1 MGGSGRAP
9 ANNGERLSGYDV
21 VVAHADST
29 ASVGDAVVRT
39 RQAREEHE
47 SVTLATNATRAHGA
61 GNRAIDEEPDPFRTC
76 FERDR
81 DRILHDSA
89 FRRLAG
95 KTQVFVFDE
104 GDHFRTRL
112 THTIEVV
119 QIARSLARAL
129 GLDEDLAEALALA
142 HDLGHTPFGHAGERE
157 LDALM
162 APWGGFDHNAQ
173 SLRIVTRLERRYP
186 TFDGLNLTWET
197 LEGVVKHN
205 GPLVPNRPIP
215 LAIAEYQ
222 ALQDLEL
229 ASFPSAEAQV
239 VAVAD
244 DIAYDTHDIDD
255 GLRAKLFDTDDLL
268 EVPLLARIFAGIDRD
283 YPGLERSRR
292 VHEMERR
299 LITEMVRDVVAES
312 SHRIADLA
320 PQSVEAVRAAGGLV
334 AGFSQAIA
342 ADERAIKAFLFPR
355 MYRHRRVMQAMDAA
369 RFAVRELFG
378 HLKAHPED
386 MPEEWRRGLDGAGEG
401 RLSRRVADYIAGM
414 TDRFLLVEHARFF
427 DSTPDLR

>member
-1 MGGSGRAP
+1 MAVDTPVPRARYASDPARSRGR
-9 ANNGERLSGYDV
+9 L
-21 VVAHADST
+21 HA
-29 ASVGDAVVRT
+29 
-39 RQAREEHE
+39 EPE
-47 SVTLATNATRAHGA
+47 SPPRS
-61 GNRAIDEEPDPFRTC
+61 PFR
-76 FERDR
+76 RDA
-81 DRILHDSA
+81 DRIIHSTA
-89 FRRLAG
+89 FRRLKH

-173 SLRIVTRLERRYP
+173 SLRVVTRLERRYP

-205 GPLVPNRPIP
+205 GPLAPDHAIP

-222 ALQDLEL
+222 TLQDLEL
-229 ASFPSAEAQV
+229 ASFASAEAQA

-255 GLRAKLFDTDDLL
+255 GLRARLFDADDLL
-268 EVPLLARIFAGIDRD
+268 EVPVLARIFADIDRD
-283 YPGLERSRR
+283 YPGLECSRR
-292 VHEMERR
+292 VHELERR
-299 LITEMVRDVVAES
+299 LITELVGDVVAETGR
-312 SHRIADLA
+312 RIAKIA
-320 PQSVEAVRAAGGLV
+320 PDSAAAVRAAGRPV
-334 AGFSQAIA
+334 VGFSA
-342 ADERAIKAFLFPR
+342 AMAVEERAIKAFLFPR
-355 MYRHRRVMQAMDAA
+355 MYRHHRVEQAMAAA
-369 RFAVRELFG
+369 RAAVRELFG
-378 HLKAHPED
+378 HLAANPQD
-386 MPEEWRRGLDGAGEG
+386 MPEEWRRGLEGAEEG
-401 RLSRRVADYIAGM
+401 RLKRRVADYIAGM